1 MAKNLPADAGDA
13 GDVDLIPG
21 LGCRNIVKANV
32 AQSRFEEARKTL
44 FMVTEIEKREL
55 SLSSNLQQKERAGE
69 FLRARIGKW
78 ES

>member
-1 MAKNLPADAGDA
+1 MATDTERGKEAKRR
-13 GDVDLIPG
+13 
-21 LGCRNIVKANV
+21 CRNIVKANV

-55 SLSSNLQQKERAGE
+55 SLSSDLLQKERAGE